1 MYLLPPLENSLGT
14 LICYLFFHPPTYLEI
29 YALEV
34 VFFQKLSSL
43 LPNYWRSIFFNFLP
57 KIKYGNSIW
66 QMAGDARASSIVPH
80 LGLPFLFY
88 FAKSEKPSL
97 NRSHHGF
104 PFIPSLENEPLHVNI
119 CARRCICHIGRGGRI

>member
-1 MYLLPPLENSLGT
+1 LLFIFPPSHLSRNLCARGWFFPKIVKSFAKLLEE
-14 LICYLFFHPPTYLEI
+14 Y
-29 YALEV
+29 
-34 VFFQKLSSL
+34 
-43 LPNYWRSIFFNFLP
+43 FFNFLP